1 MRIELN
7 SAIVASDVF
16 SIIILI
22 IICVSVMMEK
32 KRGKRNNAF
41 VFCGLFTI
49 VSLVFEIFNYVLE
62 GDIANTNFLYFTNY
76 GTIVV
81 GDAIIFFFAKYVYE
95 CVQDKKKSK
104 DKMMIIFILLCL
116 IDFIIQTVG
125 VLTGTSFVIENA
137 TFVAKPLYD
146 STFVTTVLTLALL
159 KIYIAQNRKY
169 IGKYLYRVFSLYYVF
184 PIVTT
189 VLLLV
194 SPYLSFLL
202 QGVALSLLIV
212 YIGIEKQE
220 KENLLIDL
228 SNKDALTGLFNRTA
242 WNKKLEE
249 INSKREKVRVVFS
262 DLNNLK
268 RTNDVLGHNA
278 GDELINKF
286 TNILKS
292 VFINDEIFRIGGDEF
307 VVVIEN
313 NLDNSDDK
321 LGSFK
326 KIVVDNKDIA
336 SFGECTGDSSNIV
349 EIIKTAETAMYRDKS
364 EYYKK
369 NSVER
374 RTNRDA

>member
-1 MRIELN
+1 MKIELS
-7 SAIVASDVF
+7 SAIVASDIF

-22 IICVSVMMEK
+22 IICLSVLLER

-41 VFCGLFTI
+41 VFCSFFTI

-62 GDIANTNFLYFTNY
+62 GDIANTDLLYFTNY

-104 DKMMIIFILLCL
+104 DRIMIIFIALCS
-116 IDFIIQTVG
+116 IDFVIQTVG

-137 TFVAKPLYD
+137 EFIAKPLYD
-146 STFVTTVLTLALL
+146 STFETTVLTLVLL
-159 KIYIAQNRKY
+159 KIYIAKNRNY
-169 IGKYLYRVFSLYYVF
+169 IGRYLYSVFSLYYVF
-184 PIVTT
+184 PILTT
-189 VLLLV
+189 ILLLI

-228 SNKDALTGLFNRTA
+228 SNKDTLTGLLNRTA

-249 INSKREKVRVVFS
+249 INSKAEKIRVVFS

-268 RTNDVLGHNA
+268 RTNDVLGHAA

-292 VFINDEIFRIGGDEF
+292 VFLDDEVYRIGGDEF
-307 VVVIEN
+307 VVVIEKN
-313 NLDNSDDK
+313 IDD
-321 LGSFK
+321 SSN
-326 KIVVDNKDIA
+326 KIDCLRTIIKENDDIA
-336 SFGECTGDSSNIV
+336 SFGECIGDSLNI
-349 EIIKTAETAMYRDKS
+349 ISMIKDAETAMYQNKS

-369 NSVER
+369 NGVDR
-374 RTNRDA
+374 RQNKDE